1 LIEALGAKLAVAPA
15 WHDWTTSE
23 PSDIYIKQIDS
34 EHVLIGW
41 DVCDSLG
48 VAAEFAAEL
57 GKDGVIQFFY
67 GYSNMTATVIIG
79 ISNGAGHML
88 AEYAATINRIHT
100 IVFAPFR
107 LEHEVAVSVEAPST
121 LQIDAYV
128 TLNATVFN
136 LGLVNETSVGLALF
150 VNRSIVNSTVV
161 PELNVGSF
169 YRISWLWNPKRQGKY
184 NVTAYASSV
193 SGEAYT
199 DNNVDVKV
207 VYVLTDITTY
217 ISPDPKT
224 IDVAV
229 GGFFTMDIIVNN
241 VDNLHAW
248 QIKLYYNATA
258 FQCLDAWV
266 PADNVFAGK
275 NPILPEPL
283 IEENYVMVGATLTGG
298 TAFAGT
304 GTLCKIKFQADR
316 VGNSTLIWDRN
327 DTFLVDPGLK
337 LMNCT
342 LIDGFAETVFP
353 DVDHDGKV
361 ANSDLLIIAQAFDS
375 YEGDERWNSLCDL
388 NHDFKINIL
397 DVAIMA
403 KAFGKTA

>member
-1 LIEALGAKLAVAPA
+1 
-15 WHDWTTSE
+15 
-23 PSDIYIKQIDS
+23 
-34 EHVLIGW
+34 
-41 DVCDSLG
+41 
-48 VAAEFAAEL
+48 
-57 GKDGVIQFFY
+57 
-67 GYSNMTATVIIG
+67 
-79 ISNGAGHML
+79 
-88 AEYAATINRIHT
+88 
-100 IVFAPFR
+100 
-107 LEHEVAVSVEAPST
+107 VAVSVEAPST
-121 LQIDAYV
+121 LQIDASV

-136 LGLVNETSVGLALF
+136 LGLLNETSISLELVINGG
-150 VNRSIVNSTVV
+150 IVNSTVV

-169 YRISWLWNPKRQGKY
+169 YRIGWLWNPKQQGKY
-184 NVTAYASSV
+184 NVTAYASPV
-193 SGEAYT
+193 SGEVYT

-207 VYVLTDITTY
+207 VYVLTDITTH
-217 ISPDPKT
+217 ISPDPKM

-229 GGFFTMDIIVNN
+229 GGFFTLDIIVNN

-248 QIKLYYNATA
+248 QIKLHYNCTV
-258 FQCLDAWV
+258 FRCLDVWV
-266 PADNVFAGK
+266 PDDNIFAGK

-283 IEENYVMVGATLTGG
+283 IEANYVMIGATLTGG

-316 VGNSTLIWDRN
+316 IGNSTLMWDRN

-342 LIDGFAETVFP
+342 LIDGFAEAIFP

-361 ANSDLLIIAQAFDS
+361 AISDLIIIRQAFDS

-388 NHDFKINIL
+388 NNDFKINIL